1 MVSRCVKCG
10 HRRRLRLK
18 RAEYRYEIGG
28 LAGITLHD
36 IVVST
41 CPSCGDCEI
50 TLPAIDGLHRAIARA
65 IIAKR
70 QRLTPT
76 EIRFL
81 RKQLG
86 LSGLDL
92 AIHLGTTPESVSRWE
107 NGRTAMGVTA
117 DRLLRLMVAVSQH
130 GATYSLNALRVVA
143 RREPRVMPIH
153 VRWNDGEW
161 EAVTL

>member
-1 MVSRCVKCG
+1 MSSADIAAGSDLNEPSTATRSVASRA
-10 HRRRLRLK
+10 LRFMTSWSPPA
-18 RAEYRYEIGG
+18 RA
-28 LAGITLHD
+28 AAT
-36 IVVST
+36 V
-41 CPSCGDCEI
+41 I

-143 RREPRVMPIH
+143 RREPRAMPIH